1 MKIFKKIAIYYLISA
16 LLISSAVS
24 SAPRASAAPE
34 LTLNCGA
41 AVLADMDTG
50 TVLYSVN
57 PDAKMYPASLT
68 KIMTAIVALEAC
80 QNGKVSFSDNVTCS
94 PNLYSDIDEDASTL
108 NLAVGEI
115 LSFEDLMYCVVLRS
129 ASEPCNAVAE
139 HVSGSISAFIGEM
152 NDKAASLGC
161 TGTHFSNTHGLPDS
175 NNYSTARDLML
186 IMRKAMS
193 MPMFAKLTATEEYTL
208 PATNMSEERPPLKN
222 TNNLIREKST
232 YYYEYAKGGK
242 TGYTEAA
249 GFCLASAAQKG
260 DVRLVSVVLKTNSVV
275 LSDGTTQVQSFSE
288 TKRLFQWGF
297 ANFSYRT
304 VLSTMRIVREVD
316 VELGNGANK
325 VALRPAEP
333 IILLIDN
340 SADLSKVEYTVRLNI
355 PDGEKLTAPITAGEE
370 LGEADVIVN
379 GVSYGTVKLVA
390 NYSVEL
396 DKAKFISSQIQNTLK
411 TGVVRFIIIALI
423 LMFVLYIAFIIYYN
437 VRRQKKK
444 KAANELA
451 RQKIEAIRAKE
462 ALTTGLTFEEIEKKQ
477 ELTGRYRRR

>member
-115 LSFEDLMYCVVLRS
+115 LSFEDLMYCVVLTS

-208 PATNMSEERPPLKN
+208 PATNMSEERVLKN

-423 LMFVLYIAFIIYYN
+423 
-437 VRRQKKK
+437 
-444 KAANELA
+444 
-451 RQKIEAIRAKE
+451 
-462 ALTTGLTFEEIEKKQ
+462 GLTFEEIEKKQ